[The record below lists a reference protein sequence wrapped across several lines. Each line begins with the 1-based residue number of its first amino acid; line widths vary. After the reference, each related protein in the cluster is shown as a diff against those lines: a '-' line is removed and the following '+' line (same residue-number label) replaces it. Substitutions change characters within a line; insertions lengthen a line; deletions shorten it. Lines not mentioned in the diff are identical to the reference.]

1 MKGELL
7 TARVNTFIG
16 TLLLLSVTLALC
28 LVVWQAA
35 HGNNPLEEAFVKRL
49 SALSVE
55 LDTL

>member
-16 TLLLLSVTLALC
+16 TLLLLSVTLALS

-35 HGNNPLEEAFVKRL
+35 HGKNPLEETLVKRL
-49 SALSVE
+49 GAVSAE
-55 LDTL
+55 LDTI